1 VRGVILA
8 AAVFLWVFLPAQIGM
23 AQISRAPKVDKGPRA
38 VALMVLPPTGKPR
51 IIPIA
56 IMVDGEFYDAS
67 AYKASPVPM
76 ALWADTVYDA
86 QKTGI
91 SQGLFTVTGAL
102 QNTETKAWVAE
113 GRFETAASLAARAA
127 KKPAPVQPRGLNDD
141 SGPPVLLRRSN
152 KPAPADATSV
162 PSTTSPGSSTPPAAP
177 GSTAGSSAPPAPSTP
192 ATAPAQQSAAS
203 TPTPAPDDSA
213 APPDPNRPALKRGK
227 QPPRAEKPDNST
239 VTAATTAKPGAP
251 SSRAATPPAGE
262 PQLIPAISDVGGP
275 EPRSYA
281 FVLKT
286 GEEQEF
292 QKKMLALAA
301 DDVHAREKQL
311 AGEAVGT
318 LSPLAHHTAPKG
330 KPAKTPL
337 PNFADIQLRVFDLTN
352 SNDAVIVLTARARE
366 PQPIVSGEDTVPPK
380 DFFVS
385 EVAREDLNGDLH
397 KVSSNVTDTQHLDV
411 SPRWELID
419 AVDANGDGAGELLF
433 QKFSDS
439 GTTFAIYRVIG
450 DQLYPIFEGTRGE

>member
-1 VRGVILA
+1 MRRVIPA
-8 AAVFLWVFLPAQIGM
+8 AAVFLLGFLSAQIAI
-23 AQISRAPKVDKGPRA
+23 AQVSRATKVDKGPRA
-38 VALMVLPPTGKPR
+38 VGLMVLPPTGRPR
-51 IIPIA
+51 LIPIA

-76 ALWADTVYDA
+76 ALWADTVYDT

-102 QNTETKAWVAE
+102 QNIETKVWIAE

-141 SGPPVLLRRSN
+141 SGPPVLLRRSS
-152 KPAPADATSV
+152 KPAPAD
-162 PSTTSPGSSTPPAAP
+162 TTSAPPATAPAASSPPPAPGSSTPPTPA
-177 GSTAGSSAPPAPSTP
+177 PAPSTP
-192 ATAPAQQSAAS
+192 ATAPQQSVAS
-203 TPTPAPDDSA
+203 PPTTTSDDSA
-213 APPDPNRPALKRGK
+213 EPPDPNHPTLRRGK
-227 QPPRAEKPDNST
+227 QPPRAEKPD
-239 VTAATTAKPGAP
+239 TATA
-251 SSRAATPPAGE
+251 AATPKPAVSPSKAVTATSGE

-318 LSPLAHHTAPKG
+318 PVPPAHHPALHG
-330 KPAKTPL
+330 KPAKTPP

-366 PQPIVSGEDTVPPK
+366 PQPVVSGEDTVPPK

-397 KVSSNVTDTQHLDV
+397 KVSSNVTDTRHLDV

-433 QKFSDS
+433 QKFSDAGS
-439 GTTFAIYRVIG
+439 AFAIYRVIG

>member
-1 VRGVILA
+1 
-8 AAVFLWVFLPAQIGM
+8 M
-23 AQISRAPKVDKGPRA
+23 
-38 VALMVLPPTGKPR
+38 
-51 IIPIA
+51 PIA
-56 IMVDGEFYDAS
+56 IMVDGQFYDAS

-91 SQGLFTVTGAL
+91 SQGLFTVTGVL
-102 QNTETKAWVAE
+102 QNNETKAWIAE

-127 KKPAPVQPRGLNDD
+127 KKVAPVQPRGLNDD
-141 SGPPVLLRRSN
+141 SGPPRLLRRSAAS
-152 KPAPADATSV
+152 KPAPED
-162 PSTTSPGSSTPPAAP
+162 TTSAPPSTPP
-177 GSTAGSSAPPAPSTP
+177 TASSAPPPSASAPGSSSTSTP
-192 ATAPAQQSAAS
+192 APAPGAPAAAPPTPASTPQQSASAS
-203 TPTPAPDDSA
+203 APTSTADDSTE
-213 APPDPNRPALKRGK
+213 PEDPNRPTLKRGK
-227 QPPRAEKPDNST
+227 QPPRAEKPDNSIT
-239 VTAATTAKPGAP
+239 AAASSAATTKPAAAASKAAAP
-251 SSRAATPPAGE
+251 STGE

-281 FVLKT
+281 FVMKT

-311 AGEAVGT
+311 AGEAVG
-318 LSPLAHHTAPKG
+318 SSAPPVHHPAPHG
-330 KPAKTPL
+330 KPAKTPP
-337 PNFADIQLRVFDLTN
+337 PNFADVQLHVFDLTN
-352 SNDAVIVLTARARE
+352 SNDAVMVLTARVRE

-433 QKFSDS
+433 QKFSDAGS
-439 GTTFAIYRVIG
+439 AFAIYRVIG
-450 DQLYPIFEGTRGE
+450 DQLYPIFEGSPGE

>member
-1 VRGVILA
+1 MRGVIPAAPIFLA
-8 AAVFLWVFLPAQIGM
+8 LFLWAFLPMQIGM
-23 AQISRAPKVDKGPRA
+23 AQVSRAAKVDKGPRA

-102 QNTETKAWVAE
+102 QNSETKAWVAE

-127 KKPAPVQPRGLNDD
+127 KKPTPVQPRGLNDD
-141 SGPPVLLRRSN
+141 SGPPVLLRRSS
-152 KPAPADATSV
+152 KPAPADTANPTSATAPGS
-162 PSTTSPGSSTPPAAP
+162 STPAAAPGPAAGSSTPPA
-177 GSTAGSSAPPAPSTP
+177 PA
-192 ATAPAQQSAAS
+192 ATAPPQSVAS
-203 TPTPAPDDSA
+203 PSTSVSDDSA
-213 APPDPNRPALKRGK
+213 EPPDPNHPTLKRGK

-239 VTAATTAKPGAP
+239 VTATATTKPAG
-251 SSRAATPPAGE
+251 SSSKAATPTTGE

-292 QKKMLALAA
+292 RKKMLALAA
-301 DDVHAREKQL
+301 DDVHTREKQL
-311 AGEAVGT
+311 AGEVVGT
-318 LSPLAHHTAPKG
+318 SAPPAHHSAPTRKS
-330 KPAKTPL
+330 AKTPP
-337 PNFADIQLRVFDLTN
+337 PNFADVQLRVFDLTN
-352 SNDAVIVLTARARE
+352 SNDAVMVLTARARE
-366 PQPIVSGEDTVPPK
+366 PQPVVSGEDTVPPK

-397 KVSSNVTDTQHLDV
+397 KVSSNVTD
-411 SPRWELID
+411 SPSIASSETSSIRFSKARRGVRCREIWPKSASFLRS
-419 AVDANGDGAGELLF
+419 NLL
-433 QKFSDS
+433 
-439 GTTFAIYRVIG
+439 GTMIICPSRLA
-450 DQLYPIFEGTRGE
+450 